1 MILQDLK
8 GSAENINNVFVKTLL
23 IASLTLSSLFAITG
37 QEIAQKVHDRDDG
50 DNSIS
55 NMKMILIDKKG
66 KKRVRNLKTYVKD
79 KGNDRLKL
87 MFFLSPADVRNSGFL
102 TYDYDDSNKD
112 DDQWL
117 YLPELKKVKRIA
129 SSDKS
134 SSFMGSD
141 FTYSDMTSKNVQD
154 YTYEIMKE
162 KKVGNHMTWQILVTP
177 KSEKTIKETGY
188 EKSIVFVRQDNFVII
203 QALNYIKI
211 GKKLK
216 YMKVL
221 SLEKI
226 EGIWTTT
233 KMQMIT
239 KKGKKTLHKT
249 IFEFSDIQYNQ
260 NLEESF
266 FTTRTLER
274 GL

>member
-1 MILQDLK
+1 MIL
-8 GSAENINNVFVKTLL
+8 KTLL
-23 IASLTLSSLFAITG
+23 ITSLTLSSLFALTG

-50 DNSIS
+50 DNSTS
-55 NMKMILIDKKG
+55 KMKMLLIDKNG
-66 KKRVRNLKTYVKD
+66 KKRVRDLKTYTKD
-79 KGNDRLKL
+79 KDEDKLKL
-87 MFFLSPADVRNSGFL
+87 MFFLTPADVRNTGFL
-102 TYDYDDSNKD
+102 TYDYEDSNKD

-117 YLPELKKVKRIA
+117 YLPELRKVKRIA

-141 FTYSDMTSKNVQD
+141 FTYSDMTSRNVQD
-154 YTYEIMKE
+154 YTYKIMKE
-162 KKVGNHMTWQILVTP
+162 PTVNGHKTWQMLVTP
-177 KSEKTIKETGY
+177 KSKKTIEETGY
-188 EKSIVFVRQDNFVII
+188 TKSIVFVRQDNFVIV

-221 SLEKI
+221 DLEKI
-226 EGIWTTT
+226 DGIWTTK
-233 KMQMIT
+233 KMQMVT
-239 KKGKKTLHKT
+239 KKGKKMLHKT
-249 IFEFSDIQYNQ
+249 IFEFSDIKYNQ

>member
-1 MILQDLK
+1 MIL
-8 GSAENINNVFVKTLL
+8 KTLL

-50 DNSIS
+50 DNSTS
-55 NMKMILIDKKG
+55 KMKMTLIDKNG
-66 KKRVRNLKTYVKD
+66 KKRVRNLKTYNKD
-79 KGNDRLKL
+79 KGEDKLKL
-87 MFFLSPADVRNSGFL
+87 MFFLTPADVRNTGFL
-102 TYDYDDSNKD
+102 TYDYEDSDRD

-117 YLPELKKVKRIA
+117 YLPAMKKVKRIA

-141 FTYSDMTSKNVQD
+141 FTYSDMTSRNVDD
-154 YTYEIMKE
+154 YTYKIMKE
-162 KKVGNHMTWQILVTP
+162 KKVGKHMTWQMLVTP
-177 KSEKTIKETGY
+177 KSQETVKETGY
-188 EKSIVFVRQDNFVII
+188 TKSIVFVRQDNFVIV

-221 SLEKI
+221 DLQEI
-226 EGIWTTT
+226 DGIWTTK
-233 KMQMIT
+233 KMQMVT

-249 IFEFSDIQYNQ
+249 VFEFSDIKYGQD
-260 NLEESF
+260 LEESF
-266 FTTRTLER
+266 FKTRTLER

>member
-1 MILQDLK
+1 MIL
-8 GSAENINNVFVKTLL
+8 KTLL

-50 DNSIS
+50 DNSTS

-66 KKRVRNLKTYVKD
+66 NKRVRELKRYAKD
-79 KGNDRLKL
+79 KGEDELKL
-87 MFFLSPADVRNSGFL
+87 MFFLTPADVRNTGFL
-102 TYDYDDSNKD
+102 TYDYEDSNKD

-117 YLPELKKVKRIA
+117 YLPELRKVKRIA

-141 FTYSDMTSKNVQD
+141 FTYSDMTSRNVQD
-154 YTYEIMKE
+154 YTYKIMKE
-162 KKVGNHMTWQILVTP
+162 TKVGGHKTWQMLVTP
-177 KSEKTIKETGY
+177 KTDKTIEETGY
-188 EKSIVFVRQDNFVII
+188 TKSIVFVRQDNFVIV
-203 QALNYIKI
+203 QALNYIKV

-216 YMKVL
+216 YMKIT
-221 SLEKI
+221 SLQEI
-226 EGIWTTT
+226 DGIWTT
-233 KMQMIT
+233 KKIQMVT

-249 IFEFSDIQYNQ
+249 VFEFTDIKYNQ
-260 NLEESF
+260 DLEESF
-266 FTTRTLER
+266 FSTRTLER

>member
-1 MILQDLK
+1 MIIK
-8 GSAENINNVFVKTLL
+8 ILL

-50 DNSIS
+50 DNSTAK
-55 NMKMILIDKKG
+55 MKMILIDKNG
-66 KKRVRNLKTYVKD
+66 KKRVRDLKTFTKD
-79 KGNDRLKL
+79 KGEDKLKL
-87 MFFLSPADVRNSGFL
+87 MFFLTPADVKNTAFL
-102 TYDYDDSNKD
+102 TYDYEDSNKD

-117 YLPELKKVKRIA
+117 YLPELQKVKRIA

-141 FTYSDMTSKNVQD
+141 FTYSDMTSRNVED
-154 YTYEIMKE
+154 YTYKIMKE
-162 KKVGNHMTWQILVTP
+162 KKVGGHMTWQMLVTP
-177 KSEKTIKETGY
+177 KSKKTIEETGY
-188 EKSIVFVRQDNFVII
+188 TKSIVFVRQDNFVIV
-203 QALNYIKI
+203 QALNYIKA

-216 YMKVL
+216 Y
-221 SLEKI
+221 
-226 EGIWTTT
+226 
-233 KMQMIT
+233 KMVT

-249 IFEFSDIQYNQ
+249 IFKFSDIKYNQ
-260 NLEESF
+260 DLEESL

>member
-1 MILQDLK
+1 MIL
-8 GSAENINNVFVKTLL
+8 KTLL
-23 IASLTLSSLFAITG
+23 IVSLTLSSLFAITG
-37 QEIAQKVHDRDDG
+37 QEIAQTVHDRDEG
-50 DNSIS
+50 DNSTA
-55 NMKMILIDKKG
+55 NMKMTLIDKN
-66 KKRVRNLKTYVKD
+66 KKQRVRNLKTYTKD
-79 KGNDRLKL
+79 KGEDTLKL
-87 MFFLSPADVRNSGFL
+87 MFFLTPADVRNTGFL
-102 TYDYDDSNKD
+102 TYDYEDSNRD

-141 FTYSDMTSKNVQD
+141 FTYSDMTSKNVED

-162 KKVGNHMTWQILVTP
+162 PLVGGHKTWQMLVTP
-177 KSEKTIKETGY
+177 KSNKTIEETGY
-188 EKSIVFVRQDNFVII
+188 TKSIMFIRQDNFVVV
-203 QALNYIKI
+203 QALNYVKS

-216 YMKVL
+216 YMKIL
-221 SLEKI
+221 GLEKI
-226 EGIWTTT
+226 DGIWTTT
-233 KMQMIT
+233 KIQMVT

-249 IFEFSDIQYNQ
+249 ILEFSDIKYNQ

-266 FTTRTLER
+266 FATRTLER